1 MQKFIAYLLIL
12 FSFSVSAG
20 KTAILFG
27 NDSCYALRTK
37 LEREIPLSLNSSAS
51 CGKTLPRVKSNL
63 VIFVL
68 DSTNGLMPE
77 SRNQLAQ
84 LKARG
89 ALNMAIVLTNTDFV
103 DDAELL
109 ALVHMELIE
118 CMNQLDLP
126 TDKIP
131 TFLDYEKSQY
141 YSNDPTMPIRKG
153 INQIAGFVK
162 RQK

>member
-1 MQKFIAYLLIL
+1 MQKFLVCLLIL

-20 KTAILFG
+20 KTTILFG
-27 NDSCYALRTK
+27 DDSCNALRTK

-89 ALNMAIVLTNTDFV
+89 GANMAIVLTNTYFV

-118 CMNQLDLP
+118 YMNQLDLP

-141 YSNDPTMPIRKG
+141 DSNDPTMPIRKG
-153 INQIAGFVK
+153 ISQIVGFVK